1 MSPLSIR
8 LLFAASLCLPAVCV
22 QAAGATA
29 PHAARRSDAATQ
41 FHRLLDDH
49 WEWSMREFPGQATA
63 IGDHRYDDRLTDL
76 SAAGVARRKQMHA
89 QFLARLKGIDAGA
102 LRGQDS
108 VSYAV
113 FAYNL
118 RTDATIDAIYGKLP
132 FSGDD
137 SWLPLS
143 TMGGIHTQVAA
154 MPRLTR
160 FDTAADYRAYLK
172 RLNGLPRQIDH
183 VIASLQAGIDSG
195 WMPAAVA
202 VARVPQQLDT
212 HLETDLEKNLVYAPF
227 RKFAADIP
235 AAEQAALAEAGRQA
249 VLQSVVP
256 AFRKLKTFYET
267 QYLPRARKELAA
279 STLPGGMAFYQAMIG
294 RMTTTGLSAQQIH
307 DTGLA
312 EVARITAFIRF
323 LNTDPRF
330 FKRSGEEV
338 LAAYR
343 DIVKR
348 VEPQLPRL
356 FAQLPRAPVG
366 VRAIPEFLGIGAVES
381 YNGPSLDGTRP
392 GWFNANVLAYAVR
405 PTWGMEAIALHEAV
419 PGHHLQIA
427 RAVELGDMPTFRRSG
442 GFTVYSEGWGLY
454 AETLGPELGLYQ
466 DPYSRFGFHTNQAW
480 RAARL
485 VVDTGIHAQGL
496 DAPPGHRVHDGSDRH
511 GAQSRGMGSR
521 PLHLAAGP
529 GAHVHDRPA
538 EAHRAARQG
547 EARAGPAL
555 RHPPLPHGRPRP
567 GATAAGP
574 AGAGDRRLDRPRPR
588 PLRFS
593 PGPAGFIAMLFG
605 QDVAY
610 ATGTSDERVR
620 IDAPVVFVG
629 YGIRAPEE
637 NWNDYKNIDVRG
649 KFLIMLVNDPQPT
662 ALEPKRFGGKSLTWY
677 GRWVYKFEQ
686 ALREGAAGV
695 LLVHTTPSASY
706 DWSVASNTYLRER
719 FHLDAPGNPLE
730 GWIQEDA
737 ARTLFRLAGQDLD
750 ALRAKAE
757 TREFEPVELKMRAQ
771 TDFTSAVRRV
781 DQYNV
786 VGMVPGSDPVLKS
799 EAVVYSAH
807 WDHFG
812 KLGERIWNG
821 AIDNGSGT
829 AALLAMAQAAA
840 GKPAKRTQ
848 IFLWPAAEEQGLLG
862 SAEYVRQ
869 PLWPLAK
876 TAADLNLDSMN
887 FVGRTRDIGL
897 AGSEHSSLR
906 ATAEQVAKRMGLKSA
921 PAVPDLGGSFF
932 RADHFNFARAGVPA
946 FNVGSAVFS
955 GDGAFE
961 FEEGG
966 TQANARMTAFRK
978 DYHQVTDRYDPK
990 WDLRGMVQQAQF
1002 ALELGYAVA
1011 NAPKMPVWKAGAA
1024 FKR

>member
-1 MSPLSIR
+1 
-8 LLFAASLCLPAVCV
+8 
-22 QAAGATA
+22 
-29 PHAARRSDAATQ
+29 
-41 FHRLLDDH
+41 
-49 WEWSMREFPGQATA
+49 
-63 IGDHRYDDRLTDL
+63 
-76 SAAGVARRKQMHA
+76 MH
-89 QFLARLKGIDAGA
+89 
-102 LRGQDS
+102 
-108 VSYAV
+108 
-113 FAYNL
+113 
-118 RTDATIDAIYGKLP
+118 
-132 FSGDD
+132 
-137 SWLPLS
+137 
-143 TMGGIHTQVAA
+143 
-154 MPRLTR
+154 
-160 FDTAADYRAYLK
+160 
-172 RLNGLPRQIDH
+172 
-183 VIASLQAGIDSG
+183 
-195 WMPAAVA
+195 
-202 VARVPQQLDT
+202 
-212 HLETDLEKNLVYAPF
+212 
-227 RKFAADIP
+227 KF
-235 AAEQAALAEAGRQA
+235 
-249 VLQSVVP
+249 
-256 AFRKLKTFYET
+256 
-267 QYLPRARKELAA
+267 LPRAAIAATLALA
-279 STLPGGMAFYQAMIG
+279 GAAQAQTVLEAPLRAHLSLLADDLFEGRGTGQRGGDLTVRYLETQAQAMGLQPLGPGG
-294 RMTTTGLSAQQIH
+294 
-307 DTGLA
+307 
-312 EVARITAFIRF
+312 
-323 LNTDPRF
+323 
-330 FKRSGEEV
+330 
-338 LAAYR
+338 YR
-343 DIVKR
+343 QR
-348 VEPQLPRL
+348 VPL
-356 FAQLPRAPVG
+356 VG
-366 VRAIPEFLGIGAVES
+366 VTTEQH
-381 YNGPSLDGTRP
+381 SL
-392 GWFNANVLAYAVR
+392 
-405 PTWGMEAIALHEAV
+405 
-419 PGHHLQIA
+419 
-427 RAVELGDMPTFRRSG
+427 
-442 GFTVYSEGWGLY
+442 
-454 AETLGPELGLYQ
+454 
-466 DPYSRFGFHTNQAW
+466 
-480 RAARL
+480 
-485 VVDTGIHAQGL
+485 
-496 DAPPGHRVHDGSDRH
+496 
-511 GAQSRGMGSR
+511 
-521 PLHLAAGP
+521 
-529 GAHVHDRPA
+529 
-538 EAHRAARQG
+538 
-547 EARAGPAL
+547 
-555 RHPPLPHGRPRP
+555 
-567 GATAAGP
+567 
-574 AGAGDRRLDRPRPR
+574 
-588 PLRFS
+588 LRFS
-593 PGPAGFIAMLFG
+593 PGPAGFITMLFG